1 MGEGTRVTEKRMQRR
16 RAGLFRLARRA
27 LAGLCVF
34 GLAVLFFA
42 LLAVGEVRAEGTGT
56 AGESAYPP
64 VTPGRAFAFP
74 RDFGAHPLYR
84 TEWWYV
90 TGWLRDDEGVAR
102 GFQITFF
109 RVRSLI
115 GEDNPSRFAP
125 SQLVIAHAAL
135 ADRAEG
141 RLLHAERSARA
152 LPPLAGAEG
161 GTTRVWVGDWSLA
174 LAGEGYEA
182 RMRDEAFALDLRF
195 IPDGPPLLNGDGG
208 YSRKAP
214 QPEHASYYYSRP
226 QLAVSGEIVLHGK
239 PRRVSG
245 TAWLDH
251 EWSSTLMPEG
261 AAGWDW
267 VGLNLHDGGALMA
280 FRMRAENGEPL
291 WSAAT
296 VRDAD
301 GRMRV
306 LPPQAVRWRALRHWR
321 SAASGA
327 AYPVEWEIELDN
339 ERAGGGQPVAPL
351 RLAPLMDD
359 QELDGRRS
367 TGTVYWEG
375 AVRALRDGKEIGRG
389 YLEMTGYANRP
400 RL

>member
-1 MGEGTRVTEKRMQRR
+1 M
-16 RAGLFRLARRA
+16 FCLARRIVVGA
-27 LAGLCVF
+27 RAGLCVLGF
-34 GLAVLFFA
+34 AVSLFVPLAAGV
-42 LLAVGEVRAEGTGT
+42 VRAESTG
-56 AGESAYPP
+56 AVSGSAYPP
-64 VTPGRAFAFP
+64 VTPGRAFSFP

-90 TGWLRDDEGVAR
+90 TGWLRDDEDVGHGDVER
-102 GFQITFF
+102 GFQVTFF

-152 LPPLAGAEG
+152 LPPLAGAES
-161 GTTRVWVGDWSLA
+161 GTTRVWIGDWSLA
-174 LAGEGYEA
+174 LTGEGYEA
-182 RMRDEAFALDLRF
+182 RMKNEAFALDLRLT
-195 IPDGPPLLNGDGG
+195 PDGPPLLNGEGG

-226 QLAVSGEIVLHGK
+226 QLAVSGTITLHGRQ
-239 PRRVSG
+239 RRVQG

-251 EWSSTLMPEG
+251 EWSSALMPAG

-267 VGLNLHDGGALMA
+267 AGLNLHDGGALMA
-280 FRMRAENGEPL
+280 FRMRGENGEPM

-296 VRDAD
+296 VREAD

-306 LPPQAVRWRALRHWR
+306 LPPQAVRWRPLRHWH

-327 AYPVEWEIELDN
+327 AYPVEWEIELDDGPDS
-339 ERAGGGQPVAPL
+339 AADQPVAPL
-351 RLAPLMDD
+351 RLEPLMDD

-375 AVRALRDGKEIGRG
+375 AVRVMRDGKEIGRG